1 MHRSQM
7 LLARSIRRR
16 CADSE
21 GSDASEADRLAARGA
36 IRCWNRRTDHRPGV
50 RKGPGCVTP
59 IEREECVR
67 TLHHWALET
76 AVVDQLTDLKTF
88 A

>member
-1 MHRSQM
+1 M

-21 GSDASEADRLAARGA
+21 GSDASEADRLAALAPSGA
-36 IRCWNRRTDHRPGV
+36 GTAVRTTDRV
-50 RKGPGCVTP
+50 SERDPGCVTP